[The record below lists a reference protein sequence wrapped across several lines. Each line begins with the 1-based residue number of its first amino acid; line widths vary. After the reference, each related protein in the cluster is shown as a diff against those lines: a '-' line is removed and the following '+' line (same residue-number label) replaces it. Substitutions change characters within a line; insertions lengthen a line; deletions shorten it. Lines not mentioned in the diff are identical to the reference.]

1 MITSR
6 PFGGE
11 PSGLCEAF
19 ADYFDC
25 IMQDEELGNRFVDA
39 FVEAKESLETLP
51 ERGTRR
57 LRFLPAIYRLIP
69 FWPHLWLI
77 YRVGKKEKV
86 VYIDLMVDDRS
97 DYGSLF
103 NL

>member
-1 MITSR
+1 MRYRVDVS
-6 PFGGE
+6 PKAQE
-11 PSGLCEAF
+11 QLVAKASEYA
-19 ADYFDC
+19 
-25 IMQDEELGNRFVDA
+25 IMQDEALDNRVVDA